1 MHPLT
6 SCLHY
11 TSLYDGDGRQT
22 GFFYLFIF
30 SSQRTQCCGYLY
42 HGLLY
47 LVFAYF
53 SVRLYLCSSTH
64 TATLFKP
71 VRCRNGHT
79 TQNIVLHDISYS
91 KRSRDGRMGISILI
105 TRSEITIGCPLQSP
119 SEAIVTQPSCTCK
132 PSNLSIVTL
141 RTARWTLGHSYG
153 CQWTNKTVGHQLR
166 QGFSSPLPSYKV
178 TAVTSKSLKVRVR
191 K

>member
-22 GFFYLFIF
+22 GFFIYLFF
-30 SSQRTQCCGYLY
+30 Q
-42 HGLLY
+42 
-47 LVFAYF
+47 V
-53 SVRLYLCSSTH
+53 
-64 TATLFKP
+64 
-71 VRCRNGHT
+71 NGHNVVDTFIMDFCISSLLISRCVFISVVQHILPHSLNPCVVEMDT